1 MNFRLVEEKQVTGDE
16 NTSLVEEAMV
26 DVSSSSASV
35 DSRKEKEENLLKEKD
50 ENCDA
55 KHAPPSTAAAPQA
68 KAAKR
73 RITPMAID

>member
-1 MNFRLVEEKQVTGDE
+1 MTCDE
-16 NTSLVEEAMV
+16 NTSLVVEEAMV

-50 ENCDA
+50 ESGDA
-55 KHAPPSTAAAPQA
+55 KHASPSRAAAPPA
-68 KAAKR
+68 KVAKR